1 MSGKKKLP
9 DDVKRICLALV
20 QGYERRCKVAGGDL
34 EQRRLQAVELAAQ
47 NIGQDLAEHDRRSLV
62 QAIFQSCVDGR
73 KHPFE
78 RLGVAGMERSCF
90 YERRMKFLVDIAK
103 YMELVH

>member
-1 MSGKKKLP
+1 MSRKKKLP
-9 DDVKRICLALV
+9 DDVKKICLALV
-20 QGYERRCKVAGGDL
+20 QGYNRRSKVAGRDL
-34 EQRRLQAVELAAQ
+34 EQRRLRAVELAAE
-47 NIGQDLAEHDRRSLV
+47 NIGQDLTEPCRRALV
-62 QAIFQSCVDGR
+62 QAIFQSCAGGR

-103 YMELVH
+103 YMELV

>member
-1 MSGKKKLP
+1 M
-9 DDVKRICLALV
+9 
-20 QGYERRCKVAGGDL
+20 
-34 EQRRLQAVELAAQ
+34 
-47 NIGQDLAEHDRRSLV
+47 
-62 QAIFQSCVDGR
+62 QAIFQSCADGR

-103 YMELVH
+103 YMELV